1 MKFLDIIIY
10 SIYASISILCSPA
23 ILAWLMLE
31 RLRPRAFRRPAS
43 GKSLR
48 VAYLS
53 TDIWVGR
60 TLGGPTSHKLGF
72 CQGLMASGHL
82 PIVLVSQPV
91 PPLEG
96 LVKDYHLL
104 PAPRLPRGLP
114 LTICVLANNVLF
126 TWRAYRI
133 LNKLKPDVVCH
144 RHSKLNYAGLVLAR
158 ALGVPFVLEYNSPAS
173 WKLNSQEALP
183 FLDRC
188 VSRHFEYLNLTAAD
202 RILVVSD
209 VLRQRLVACG
219 VQPETGTGP
228 GDSAE
233 SWSAPSAAGMASTG
247 AGRRWLA
254 TPRSKPK
261 RAGGKIVV
269 GWAGTYGQY
278 HGVEYLAKAARM
290 ILELRKDVRFL
301 FVGYQKLVDI
311 VSAIAE
317 AEGIRSAMT
326 FLTNVPHSEMPSYYA
341 ACDILASPHIQMA
354 DGSTFFGS
362 PTKIFEYMAMG
373 RPIVASG
380 VGQLAELLKD
390 RENALL
396 TRPGD
401 VQDIANAILTLVGEP
416 ELRERLGRAARE
428 TCLSRCTWK
437 HNADRFISAYRSV
450 VEPVEC

>member
-1 MKFLDIIIY
+1 MKFLDLIIY
-10 SIYASISILCSPA
+10 SIYASISVLCSPA

-31 RLRPRAFRRPAS
+31 RLRPRAFRRAAS

-53 TDIWVGR
+53 TDIWEGR

-104 PAPRLPRGLP
+104 PAPRLPKGLP

-173 WKLNSQEALP
+173 WKLNTQEALP

-202 RILVVSD
+202 RILVVSE
-209 VLRQRLVACG
+209 VLRQRLVASG
-219 VQPETGTGP
+219 VQPVKVTVNPNGADAQLFRP
-228 GDSAE
+228 DID
-233 SWSAPSAAGMASTG
+233 PSPV
-247 AGRRWLA
+247 R
-254 TPRSKPK
+254 K
-261 RAGGKIVV
+261 RLQLDGKIVV

-290 ILELRKDVRFL
+290 ILERRKDVRFL

-437 HNADRFISAYRSV
+437 HNADRFISAYRAV